1 MQFQTRYNRIDRS
14 GEINPGPI
22 LVERAGYIPAKI
34 QIENLILAGKRLQE
48 HRAEMYDFTE
58 LSKID
63 LDFYD
68 PTRSKNFDIA
78 DAFQLKRAVEE
89 RLKASQNA
97 QEASGEVQNKSEGDD
112 PLSEG
117 DDPLEKINSP
127 E

>member
-1 MQFQTRYNRIDRS
+1 MLFQTRYNRPERIGEFNS
-14 GEINPGPI
+14 GEN

-78 DAFQLKRAVEE
+78 DAFQLKRDVEA

-97 QEASGEVQNKSEGDD
+97 QEASGEVSNKKEGGSI
-112 PLSEG
+112 PPAKE
-117 DDPLEKINSP
+117 SP